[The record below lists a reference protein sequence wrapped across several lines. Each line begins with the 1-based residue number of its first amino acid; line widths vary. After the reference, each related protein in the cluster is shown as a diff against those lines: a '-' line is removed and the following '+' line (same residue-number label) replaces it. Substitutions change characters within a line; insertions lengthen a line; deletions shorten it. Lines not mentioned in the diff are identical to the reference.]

1 MIQIMPINKQMYK
14 VELGKETAENFFEQI
29 HLSKEKKKK
38 LTIQKQRN
46 LLYIQDASEI
56 EEQYYPEDI
65 DILYED
71 NYCLVVNKPA
81 FLLIHSDGQTYDT
94 LQARVN
100 YYLQEN
106 NWPYYAQAVHRI
118 DYETSGIV
126 LFCKMPLLQNY
137 YDQQFREHTTIKQ
150 YIALVEGN
158 FPHKKIDLKFSIAK
172 DRHQANKMRVGNTGK
187 ESWTHI
193 EKIKTIQNETLLL
206 ATLHSGRK
214 HQIRVHL
221 SHIGYPIKNDPLY
234 GHKKNQQ
241 ALCLES
247 HRLRFIQPLS
257 QEAIDITIPVD
268 SRFQPFSNIHL
279 ENTKHTLNNKK
290 KDA

>member
-1 MIQIMPINKQMYK
+1 MIQIMPINKKMYK
-14 VELGKETAENFFEQI
+14 VDLGKESIENFFEQI
-29 HLSKEKKKK
+29 QLSKEKKKK

-46 LLYIQDASEI
+46 LLYIQDANEV

-71 NYCLVVNKPA
+71 NYCIAVNKPA

-106 NWPYYAQAVHRI
+106 QWPYYAQAVHRI

-137 YDQQFREHTTIKQ
+137 FDMQFRDHTTIKQ
-150 YIALVEGN
+150 YIAVVEGN
-158 FPHKKIDLKFSIAK
+158 FPHKKIDIRNRIAR
-172 DRHQANKMRVGNTGK
+172 DRHNANKMRVGKTGK

-206 ATLHSGRK
+206 ATIHSGRK

-221 SHIGYPIKNDPLY
+221 SHMGYPIKNDALY

-247 HRLRFIQPLS
+247 YHLAFQQPFTS
-257 QEAIDITIPVD
+257 KVIDIYAPVD
-268 SRFQPFSNIHL
+268 SRFTPFSNTNL
-279 ENTKHTLNNKK
+279 KNTKHTPNNIR
-290 KDA
+290 

>member
-1 MIQIMPINKQMYK
+1 MYK
-14 VELGKETAENFFEQI
+14 VDLGTENEETFFEQI
-29 HLSKEKKKK
+29 QVSKEKKKK
-38 LTIQKQRN
+38 LSIQKKRN
-46 LLYIQDASEI
+46 QLYIQDFHEVQ
-56 EEQYYPEDI
+56 EQYYEGDI
-65 DILYED
+65 EILYED
-71 NYCLVVNKPA
+71 TYCILVNKPA
-81 FLLIHSDGQTYDT
+81 FLLIHSDGNEIDT

-100 YYLQEN
+100 AYLQQS

-137 YDQQFREHTTIKQ
+137 FDNQFRNHTTCKQ
-150 YIALVEGN
+150 YLAIVSGN
-158 FPHKKIDLKFSIAK
+158 FPHKKIDLRFPIARN
-172 DRHQANKMRVGNTGK
+172 RHEANKMRVSQTGK

-206 ATLHSGRK
+206 ATLHTGRK

-247 HRLRFIQPLS
+247 YHLSFQQPFS
-257 QEAIDITIPVD
+257 NKTIDIYAPVD
-268 SRFQPFSNIHL
+268 SRFKPFSDIHLNNTRRTPNNIHT
-279 ENTKHTLNNKK
+279 N
-290 KDA
+290 